1 MGRVA
6 TDHYPVAVLHENGGL
21 SANIYECVGVQGTYF
36 TTTFS
41 RIFEHKGKLYQTSF
55 VREEHLLSLAQLAK
69 RCHAFINRAERLND
83 KQIAMS

>member
-1 MGRVA
+1 MGQVA
-6 TDHYPVAVLHENGGL
+6 TDHYPIAVLHEAGGL

-41 RIFEHKGKLYQTSF
+41 RIFEYKGKRYQTSL
-55 VREEHLLSLAQLAK
+55 VREEHLLPLAQLAK
-69 RCHAFINRAERLND
+69 RCHAFISRAESLND